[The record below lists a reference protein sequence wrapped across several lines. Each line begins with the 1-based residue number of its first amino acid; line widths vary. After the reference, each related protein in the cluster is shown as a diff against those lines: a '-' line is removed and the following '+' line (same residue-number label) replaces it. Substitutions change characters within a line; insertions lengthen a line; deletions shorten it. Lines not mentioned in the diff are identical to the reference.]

1 MTFSPIL
8 PLSGYAGYSVLKR
21 TLTTQKNALNSDTSL
36 KREMDY
42 FRGKIGSI
50 STAQELVSDRR
61 LLAVALGAFGL
72 EADINNKFFIRKV
85 LEDGTLTNGALS
97 NRLADKQY
105 YAFSS
110 AFGFGDYSTPSTK
123 LSDFAD
129 KILDS
134 YKDRT
139 FETAVGA
146 QNGDFR
152 LALNAERELAKLA
165 RSGATENAK
174 WYTILGT
181 TSLRTVFEK
190 ALGLPSSF
198 ASIDL
203 DQQLSVIKEKT
214 LKVFGKSTIDQFTD
228 ASKLERLSRTFLIKS
243 EVSNLGLTPS
253 SNGMLSLNL
262 LQSGQASLRAALVHK
277 S

>member
-1 MTFSPIL
+1 MTFVPIL

-21 TLTTQKNALNSDTSL
+21 TLATQKAALNADTTL
-36 KREMDY
+36 KRDMDY
-42 FRGKIGSI
+42 FREKIGSI

-61 LLAVALGAFGL
+61 LLSVALGAFGL
-72 EADINNKFFIRKV
+72 EGDLNNKFFIRKV
-85 LEDGTLTNGALS
+85 LEDGTLTNGALA

-110 AFGFGDYSTPSTK
+110 AFGFGDYSIPSTK

-134 YKDRT
+134 YKNRT
-139 FETAVGA
+139 FETAIGE

-152 LALNAERELAKLA
+152 LALNAEREVAKLA
-165 RSGATENAK
+165 TNGSSENAK
-174 WYTILGT
+174 WYQILGT
-181 TSLRTVFEK
+181 TALRTVFEK

-203 DQQLSVIKEKT
+203 DQQLSVMKEKAQ
-214 LKVFGKSTIDQFTD
+214 KVFGAATISQFSD
-228 ASKLERLSRTFLIKS
+228 PSKLQRLSRTFLIRS
-243 EVSNLGLTPS
+243 EVSNLGLTATS
-253 SNGMLSLNL
+253 RNINALDM
-262 LQSGQASLRAALVHK
+262 LQSGQASLKAQLKR
-277 S
+277 